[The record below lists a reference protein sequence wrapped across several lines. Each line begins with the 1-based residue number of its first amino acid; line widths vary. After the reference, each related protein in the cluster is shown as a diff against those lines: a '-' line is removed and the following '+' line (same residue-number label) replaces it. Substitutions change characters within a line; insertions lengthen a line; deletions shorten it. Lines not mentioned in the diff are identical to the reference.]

1 MEVYIN
7 ILNEK
12 EVYDEI
18 VYKILK
24 FYKFEFNDDV
34 NLHDIL
40 KLDFKEI
47 KNLNLRVV
55 NLGFLNE
62 NNVIREYCLALIYD
76 IELLSLE
83 NIDKS
88 RYSFLFKKN

>member
-24 FYKFEFNDDV
+24 FYDI

-47 KNLNLRVV
+47 KK
-55 NLGFLNE
+55 
-62 NNVIREYCLALIYD
+62 I
-76 IELLSLE
+76 
-83 NIDKS
+83 
-88 RYSFLFKKN
+88 